1 MSSKIAVPVPLAR
14 VYDGPGSA
22 TVIASLLGAGVR

>member
-22 TVIASLLGAGVR
+22 TVIASYSALGVR